1 MITYHGTTKQLRSTN
16 ICASTLDAVIVILAH
31 LNFMM
36 HCSVCFVCSIQ
47 FAVDVVLLMAPM
59 MLCLTVLSDVAAVF
73 LISLIVLV
81 ITLLTLTHH
90 QNTRSLKISADL
102 LNIEMTGKLPFV
114 TNYRA
119 FVNAASA
126 ICILAVDFLVFPR
139 RLCKTETNGTGLM
152 DAGVAGYVFAN
163 AIVSPEARGH
173 VSRYHY
179 KTSCSYCMLLT
190 VVRQDNENTS
200 IYSATV

>member
-1 MITYHGTTKQLRSTN
+1 M
-16 ICASTLDAVIVILAH
+16 
-31 LNFMM
+31 
-36 HCSVCFVCSIQ
+36 CSIE

-59 MLCLTVLSDVAAVF
+59 MLCLTVLSDVAGAF

-81 ITLLTLTHH
+81 ITLLTLTNH
-90 QNTRSLKISADL
+90 QNTRSLKISAAL

-126 ICILAVDFLVFPR
+126 VCILAVDFLVFPR
-139 RLCKTETNGTGLM
+139 RLCKTESYGTGLM

-163 AIVSPEARGH
+163 AIVSPEAQGH

-190 VVRQDNENTS
+190 VVSQGNENIS
-200 IYSATV
+200 IYSATA